1 MSKKKPQP
9 APAPA
14 MPQCPDCGGDTIP
27 HGIYHSHCPHCNIYV
42 LLYSEDGVARLMA
55 CLTPRRGHG

>member
-1 MSKKKPQP
+1 
-9 APAPA
+9 